1 MFLTQ
6 WKFNRAINALHAHLN
21 RMEKAMSVEFDA
33 LKAEV
38 GVAVSDIKA
47 LVDKLASIPADDSAA
62 IAELTA
68 QLKTATD
75 AADAVLNPPAAPAA

>member
-1 MFLTQ
+1 
-6 WKFNRAINALHAHLN
+6 
-21 RMEKAMSVEFDA
+21 MSVEFDA

-38 GVAVSDIKA
+38 GVAVADIKA

-68 QLKTATD
+68 QLKAATD
-75 AADAVLNPPAAPAA
+75 AADAVLNPPATPAA